1 MSSSGSFWIAS
12 VVVIISLLI
21 ISCVIYIKFIQF
33 DEHSNH
39 ISKSKFFIPT
49 EYEEM
54 VMAARKSI
62 DDGINRQDYAHQLIY
77 AINPPQP
84 LSSIISNEESN
95 GSIHLTPISAIKDSS
110 RQGILCTTFLSW
122 KQKNVEK
129 LVDNMISLGDFC
141 HWVVIVYNSDSN
153 EFEMNEDMLKRLRNE
168 STRMTK
174 NIQEHL
180 IERNFVTVIKP
191 PPRSTAANEF
201 KSICESFS
209 FNRVKHLISKN
220 GSDASK
226 SINPCSF
233 IEQDEKDKDIIN
245 KKIYPKVA
253 MFILL
258 LKYIGQYRYVW
269 LLDGDLSFESFD
281 YKEFYRVHQCS
292 FRMPPLVSQPVLDSA
307 KHTFPFL
314 TKSFWSQKNKNVIA
328 TKSGFIEIQAPF
340 MNAAFMEWFLLGF
353 VIPMFRPVH
362 ILGADWGFDELFCRA
377 AEMYDSATNPFRP
390 REKRVDSSHINGA
403 GNCGIIIKT
412 PIHHADTK
420 EIQHEVGNVKV
431 ALNAILREMIKFH
444 YKQFYWTGSEEKD
457 IFSSPFRSFPY
468 GRITKLVNENCQI
481 DYKQLPGDKENVTE
495 TIRI

>member
-12 VVVIISLLI
+12 AIVIISLLI

-33 DEHSNH
+33 DEHSNR
-39 ISKSKFFIPT
+39 IAKSKFFIPT

-54 VMAARKSI
+54 VVTARKSI
-62 DDGINRQDYAHQLIY
+62 DDGINRQDYAHQLIF

-84 LSSIISNEESN
+84 LSSIISNNESN
-95 GSIHLTPISAIKDSS
+95 GSIHLTPISAVS
-110 RQGILCTTFLSW
+110 RRGILCTTFLSW
-122 KQKNVEK
+122 KQRNVEK

-141 HWVVIVYNSDSN
+141 HWVVIVYNSDNN
-153 EFEMNEDMLKRLRNE
+153 EFEMNEDLLKRLRNE
-168 STRMTK
+168 SIRMTK
-174 NIQEHL
+174 HIQEHL

-191 PPRSTAANEF
+191 PPRSSAANEF
-201 KSICESFS
+201 NSICESFS
-209 FNRVKHLISKN
+209 FNRLKHLIRKN
-220 GSDASK
+220 GSDSSK
-226 SINPCSF
+226 SISPCSF
-233 IEQDEKDKDIIN
+233 IEQDENEKDIIN

-269 LLDGDLSFESFD
+269 LLDGDLSFENFD

-292 FRMPPLVSQPVLDSA
+292 FGMPPLVSQPVLDSA

-314 TKSFWSQKNKNVIA
+314 TKSFWSQRNKNVIA

-340 MNAAFMEWFLLGF
+340 INAAFMEWFLLGF
-353 VIPMFRPVH
+353 VIPMFRPMH

-377 AEMYDSATNPFRP
+377 AEMYDRATNPFR
-390 REKRVDSSHINGA
+390 HINGG

-412 PIHHADTK
+412 SIHHANTK
-420 EIQHEVGNVKV
+420 EIQHEIGNVKV
-431 ALNAILREMIKFH
+431 VLNAILREMIKFH

-457 IFSSPFRSFPY
+457 IFSSAFRFFPY
-468 GRITKLVNENCQI
+468 GKITKLVNENCQI
-481 DYKQLPGDKENVTE
+481 DYKQLPSDKENETE
-495 TIRI
+495 KI